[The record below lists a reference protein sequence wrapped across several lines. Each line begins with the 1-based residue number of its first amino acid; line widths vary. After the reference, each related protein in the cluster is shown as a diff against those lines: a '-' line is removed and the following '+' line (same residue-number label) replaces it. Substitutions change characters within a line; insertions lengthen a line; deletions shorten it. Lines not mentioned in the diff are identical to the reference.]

1 VQTLKEVKNN
11 KSEGFSHTAK
21 MNQVF
26 LLHDNTRPHTGP
38 PTSEATATMGWT
50 VHPRPLYSP
59 DLATSNFRLIGPL
72 KDALPAQ
79 HFADDELKYGM
90 HEEP

>member
-1 VQTLKEVKNN
+1 
-11 KSEGFSHTAK
+11 